1 MFGQTLQEHRL
12 SYASRSNQ
20 HQTSLGAL
28 QLSAHGNYL
37 AILNNLI
44 PASQFRRQISGS
56 RRKRIFDSI
65 HSQYLLI
72 KTNKP
77 FLPYS
82 LIRRYYTIFDCTLTS
97 AWHTINYRRVHRAI
111 YAENGKL
118 PASAQCADILVYVF
132 ALSRDH
138 EHGSAMSRQTATWR
152 CRVRDTPRLRR
163 RRVHATANP
172 AGFIASPITNAAFAA
187 HECPRI
193 VSQNPLLYCRYS
205 CSPAG
210 AHS

>member
-1 MFGQTLQEHRL
+1 M
-12 SYASRSNQ
+12 Y
-20 HQTSLGAL
+20 
-28 QLSAHGNYL
+28 
-37 AILNNLI
+37 
-44 PASQFRRQISGS
+44 
-56 RRKRIFDSI
+56 
-65 HSQYLLI
+65 
-72 KTNKP
+72 
-77 FLPYS
+77 
-82 LIRRYYTIFDCTLTS
+82 
-97 AWHTINYRRVHRAI
+97 RAI

-193 VSQNPLLYCRYS
+193 VSQNPLLYCRFGIRGKVHEQAHFHVRQPEIVHQLGTMLGRQFGNCLDLNYDF
-205 CSPAG
+205 PVAKKVWNVGLLLAARIRAAPQGRIREPPQAAFVAWRAAKARRAG
-210 AHS
+210 AET

>member
-1 MFGQTLQEHRL
+1 MPCSF
-12 SYASRSNQ
+12 
-20 HQTSLGAL
+20 
-28 QLSAHGNYL
+28 
-37 AILNNLI
+37 
-44 PASQFRRQISGS
+44 
-56 RRKRIFDSI
+56 
-65 HSQYLLI
+65 
-72 KTNKP
+72 
-77 FLPYS
+77 
-82 LIRRYYTIFDCTLTS
+82 
-97 AWHTINYRRVHRAI
+97 RVHRAI

-210 AHS
+210 AHSRAASGGIRGLAGGESP

>member
-1 MFGQTLQEHRL
+1 MPTWH
-12 SYASRSNQ
+12 S
-20 HQTSLGAL
+20 
-28 QLSAHGNYL
+28 
-37 AILNNLI
+37 
-44 PASQFRRQISGS
+44 PAAT
-56 RRKRIFDSI
+56 
-65 HSQYLLI
+65 H
-72 KTNKP
+72 
-77 FLPYS
+77 
-82 LIRRYYTIFDCTLTS
+82 
-97 AWHTINYRRVHRAI
+97 RVHRAI

-193 VSQNPLLYCRYS
+193 VSQNPLLYCRF
-205 CSPAG
+205 G
-210 AHS
+210 IRGKVHEQAHFHVRQPEIVHQLGTMLGRQFGNCLDLNYDLPVAIKVGDICFLNRCAFVKDAKLLL

>member
-1 MFGQTLQEHRL
+1 MPTIGVKEKETAISLPECANHANQPVFSRAWLAQTPENWG
-12 SYASRSNQ
+12 YSRAN
-20 HQTSLGAL
+20 
-28 QLSAHGNYL
+28 
-37 AILNNLI
+37 
-44 PASQFRRQISGS
+44 
-56 RRKRIFDSI
+56 
-65 HSQYLLI
+65 
-72 KTNKP
+72 
-77 FLPYS
+77 
-82 LIRRYYTIFDCTLTS
+82 C
-97 AWHTINYRRVHRAI
+97 RVYRAI

-193 VSQNPLLYCRYS
+193 VSQNPLLYCRF
-205 CSPAG
+205 G
-210 AHS
+210 IRGKVHGQAHFHVRQPEIVHQLGTMLGRQFGNCLDLN